1 VANFYADN
9 GDIQFHLDHLDL
21 EPLVRLREPD
31 FEDAA
36 VYDYAP
42 ADVADAI
49 DNYRRVLD
57 LVGGIAGDVIAPLSP
72 QIDTEGSHLDTDAGC
87 VRYAPGIRKALDVLA
102 QADLMGATLPR
113 RYGGL
118 NLPGIIFAMAT
129 EIVSRADA
137 SLMNI
142 FGLQGIAET
151 INLFASEEQKQ
162 RFLPRFAAGQV
173 TGAMVLT
180 EPDAGSDLQNVQ
192 LRAYQDQTGQWRL
205 QGVKRFITN
214 GCGEVL
220 LVLARSE
227 PDETGGMGLS
237 LFLAERGPARQPA
250 TARPVAVPGGDA
262 VASPAIR
269 IRRTEVK
276 MGIHGSPTCEMQFND
291 APAELVGERRR
302 GLVTYVMALMNGAR
316 IGIAAQSLGIA
327 EAALR
332 VARNYAATRVQFGR
346 TIDRFPAV
354 ADLLAEMKLAI
365 ESGRALLYE
374 ATLAA
379 DYEYALEAA
388 TDREKDPAR
397 RSEINKEQKKYKRLA
412 AFLTP
417 VAKYYLSE
425 MCNRVAYEAISVLG
439 GSGYMKDYP
448 LEQLYR
454 DARITSIYEGTS
466 QLQVVAAVRGVMSG
480 TAEKRFAEL
489 AAGAAPEGFDAEA
502 AQLAETR
509 KKLAAAVEYVKKQPA
524 DYVDLCARA
533 LVDVAADVYLG
544 YLWLG
549 MARHSTLR
557 SGSAA
562 AAEDGS
568 AAKATIAHRFISRAV
583 PRCDGALRLITSG
596 DRSTLDAFDA
606 LVGPTFEEV

>member
-1 VANFYADN
+1 VANFYTDNAD
-9 GDIQFHLDHLDL
+9 IRFHLDHMNL
-21 EPLVRLREPD
+21 EPLIRLRERD
-31 FEDAA
+31 FEDAGR
-36 VYDYAP
+36 YDYAP
-42 ADVADAI
+42 ADAADAM
-49 DNYRRVLD
+49 DSYRRVLD
-57 LVGGIAGDVIAPLSP
+57 LAGGIAGDAIAPLSP
-72 QIDTEGSHLDTDAGC
+72 GIDTEGSHLSAGEGC
-87 VRYAPGIRKALDVLA
+87 VKYAAGIRKALQALS

-118 NLPGIIFAMAT
+118 NFPGIIYAMAT
-129 EIVSRADA
+129 EMISRADA

-151 INLFASEEQKQ
+151 INMFASEEQKAAY
-162 RFLPRFAAGQV
+162 LPKFARGDV

-192 LRAYQDQTGQWRL
+192 LRASQDSSGAWRL
-205 QGVKRFITN
+205 SGVKRFITN

-227 PDETGGMGLS
+227 PEESSGLGLS
-237 LFLAERGPARQPA
+237 LFLAERSDR
-250 TARPVAVPGGDA
+250 
-262 VASPAIR
+262 IK

-291 APAELVGERRR
+291 APAQLVGERRR

-327 EAALR
+327 EAAWR
-332 VARNYAATRVQFGR
+332 VARNYAAARVQFGR

-354 ADLLAEMKLAI
+354 ADLLAEMRLAI
-365 ESGRALLYE
+365 ESGRAVLYE

-379 DYEYALEAA
+379 DFEYALEEAVA
-388 TDREKDPAR
+388 RETEPAK
-397 RSEINKEQKKYKRLA
+397 RSEMNKEQKRCKRLA

-425 MCNRVAYEAISVLG
+425 MCNRVTYEAISVLG

-466 QLQVVAAVRGVMSG
+466 QLQVVAAVRGVTSG

-489 AAGAAPEGFDAEA
+489 EAAPVPAGFEEAPRQIKDLRVKLGAAV
-502 AQLAETR
+502 
-509 KKLAAAVEYVKKQPA
+509 AAVKQGQA
-524 DYVDLCARA
+524 DYLDLVSRP
-533 LVDVAADVYLG
+533 LVDAAVDIYLC

-549 MARHSTLR
+549 MARHS
-557 SGSAA
+557 
-562 AAEDGS
+562 
-568 AAKATIAHRFISRAV
+568 AAKAVAARRFIHRAV
-583 PRCDGALRLITSG
+583 PRIEHTLGVIMSG
-596 DRSTLDAFDA
+596 DRSTLDAFDV
-606 LVGPTFEEV
+606 LVGPAFPEE

>member
-1 VANFYADN
+1 VANFYTDNAD
-9 GDIQFHLDHLDL
+9 IRFHLDHMNL
-21 EPLVRLREPD
+21 EPLIRLRERD
-31 FEDAA
+31 FEDAGR
-36 VYDYAP
+36 YDYAP
-42 ADVADAI
+42 ADAADAM
-49 DNYRRVLD
+49 DSYRRVLD
-57 LVGGIAGDVIAPLSP
+57 LVGGIAGDAIAPLSP
-72 QIDTEGSHLDTDAGC
+72 GIDTEGSHLSADEGC
-87 VRYAPGIRKALDVLA
+87 VKYAAGIRKALQALS

-118 NLPGIIFAMAT
+118 NFPGIIYTMAT
-129 EIVSRADA
+129 EMISRADA

-151 INLFASEEQKQ
+151 INMFASEEQKAAY
-162 RFLPRFAAGQV
+162 LPKFARGDV

-192 LRAYQDQTGQWRL
+192 LRASQDSSGAWRL
-205 QGVKRFITN
+205 SGVKRFITN

-227 PDETGGMGLS
+227 PEESSGLGLS
-237 LFLAERGPARQPA
+237 LFLAERSDR
-250 TARPVAVPGGDA
+250 
-262 VASPAIR
+262 IK

-291 APAELVGERRR
+291 APAQLVGERRR

-327 EAALR
+327 EAAWR
-332 VARNYAATRVQFGR
+332 VARNYAAARVQFGR

-354 ADLLAEMKLAI
+354 ADLLAEMRLAI
-365 ESGRALLYE
+365 ESGRAVLYE

-379 DYEYALEAA
+379 DFEYALGEAVA
-388 TDREKDPAR
+388 RETEPAK
-397 RSEINKEQKKYKRLA
+397 RSEMNKEQKRCKRLA

-417 VAKYYLSE
+417 VAKYCLSE
-425 MCNRVAYEAISVLG
+425 MCNRVTYEAISVLG

-466 QLQVVAAVRGVMSG
+466 QLQVVAAVRGVTSG

-489 AAGAAPEGFDAEA
+489 EAAPVPAGFEEVPRQIKDLRVKLGAAV
-502 AQLAETR
+502 
-509 KKLAAAVEYVKKQPA
+509 AAVKQGQA
-524 DYVDLCARA
+524 DYLDLVSRP
-533 LVDVAADVYLG
+533 LVDAAVDIYLC

-549 MARHSTLR
+549 MARHSAAK
-557 SGSAA
+557 AA
-562 AAEDGS
+562 AAR
-568 AAKATIAHRFISRAV
+568 RFIHRAV
-583 PRCDGALRLITSG
+583 RRIEHTLGVIMSG
-596 DRSTLDAFDA
+596 DRSTLDAFDV
-606 LVGPTFEEV
+606 LVGPAFPEE

>member
-9 GDIQFHLDHLDL
+9 GDIQFHLDHMDL

-57 LVGGIAGDVIAPLSP
+57 LAGGIAGDVIAPLSP
-72 QIDTEGSHLDTDAGC
+72 EIDTEGSHLDTDAGC

-113 RYGGL
+113 RFGGL
-118 NLPGIIFAMAT
+118 NLPGIIYAMAT
-129 EIVSRADA
+129 EMVSRADA

-151 INLFASEEQKQ
+151 INMFASEEQKQ

-173 TGAMVLT
+173 TGAMALT

-192 LRAYQDQTGQWRL
+192 LRAYQDETGQWRL

-237 LFLAERGPARQPA
+237 LFLAERG
-250 TARPVAVPGGDA
+250 
-262 VASPAIR
+262 PAIR

-388 TDREKDPAR
+388 TEREADSAK
-397 RSEINKEQKKYKRLA
+397 RSEINKGQKRYKRLA
-412 AFLTP
+412 ALLTP

-454 DARITSIYEGTS
+454 DARITSIYEGTT
-466 QLQVVAAVRGVMSG
+466 QLQVVAAVRGVTSG

-489 AAGAAPEGFDAEA
+489 AAGAAPEGFDTEA
-502 AQLAETR
+502 AQLAEAR

-524 DYVDLCARA
+524 DYVDLCARP

-544 YLWLG
+544 YLWLR
-549 MARHSTLR
+549 MARHS
-557 SGSAA
+557 
-562 AAEDGS
+562 
-568 AAKATIAHRFISRAV
+568 AAKAARARRFISRAV

-596 DRSTLDAFDA
+596 DRSTLDAFDV

>member
-1 VANFYADN
+1 VTVANFYADN
-9 GDIQFHLDHLDL
+9 ADIRFHLDHMAL
-21 EPLVRLREPD
+21 EPLIRFRERG
-31 FEDAA
+31 FAEAA
-36 VYDYAP
+36 QYDYAP
-42 ADVADAI
+42 ADVADAM

-57 LVGGIAGDVIAPLSP
+57 LVGEIAGGTIAPLSP
-72 QIDTEGSHLDTDAGC
+72 EIDTEGSHLSAEEGC
-87 VRYAPGIRKALDVLA
+87 VKYAEGIRRSLRALA

-113 RYGGL
+113 RFGGL
-118 NLPGIIFAMAT
+118 NLPGIVYAIAT
-129 EIVSRADA
+129 EMVSRADA

-151 INLFASEEQKQ
+151 INMFASEDQKAAY
-162 RFLPRFAAGQV
+162 LPRFARGEV

-192 LRAYQDQTGQWRL
+192 LRAYPDESGQWRL
-205 QGVKRFITN
+205 SGVKRFITN

-227 PDETGGMGLS
+227 PEESSGLGLS
-237 LFLAERGPARQPA
+237 LFLAERNER
-250 TARPVAVPGGDA
+250 
-262 VASPAIR
+262 IK
-269 IRRTEVK
+269 IRRTEAK

-291 APAELVGERRR
+291 APAQLVGERRR

-327 EAALR
+327 EAAWR

-365 ESGRALLYE
+365 ESGRAVLYE

-379 DYEYALEAA
+379 DYEYALEEAVGRETDAA
-388 TDREKDPAR
+388 AR
-397 RSEINKEQKKYKRLA
+397 TAMNKEQKRYKRLA

-417 VAKYYLSE
+417 VAKYHLSE

-466 QLQVVAAVRGVMSG
+466 QLQVVAAVRGVTSG

-489 AAGAAPEGFDAEA
+489 EAAPVPAGFEDAARELKALRSKLEA
-502 AQLAETR
+502 AVASVKQGQADYLDLVSR
-509 KKLAAAVEYVKKQPA
+509 PLVDAAV
-524 DYVDLCARA
+524 DI
-533 LVDVAADVYLG
+533 YLG

-549 MARHSTLR
+549 MAGH
-557 SGSAA
+557 
-562 AAEDGS
+562 S
-568 AAKATIAHRFISRAV
+568 AAKAAAARRFIGRAV
-583 PRCDGALRLITSG
+583 PRVEHTLRIIASG

-606 LVGPTFEEV
+606 LVGPAFTEE

>member
-1 VANFYADN
+1 VANFYTDNAD
-9 GDIQFHLDHLDL
+9 IRFHLDHMDL
-21 EPLVRLREPD
+21 APLIRLREHG
-31 FEDAA
+31 FEDAGR
-36 VYDYAP
+36 YDYAP
-42 ADVADAI
+42 ADAADAM
-49 DNYRRVLD
+49 DNYRRVID
-57 LVGGIAGDVIAPLSP
+57 LVGEIAGDIIAPLAP
-72 QIDTEGSHLDTDAGC
+72 DIDTDGSHLSLEEGC
-87 VRYAPGIRKALDVLA
+87 VKYAPGIVKALRALS

-113 RYGGL
+113 RFGGL
-118 NLPGIIFAMAT
+118 NLPGIVYAAAT

-151 INLFASEEQKQ
+151 INMFASEDQKAAY
-162 RFLPRFAAGQV
+162 LPRFARGEV

-192 LRAYQDQTGQWRL
+192 LRAYQDPGGEWRL
-205 QGVKRFITN
+205 SGVKRFITN
-214 GCGEVL
+214 GCAEVL

-227 PDETGGMGLS
+227 PDEGGGLGLS
-237 LFLAERGPARQPA
+237 LFVTERNDR
-250 TARPVAVPGGDA
+250 
-262 VASPAIR
+262 IK
-269 IRRTEVK
+269 IRRTENK

-291 APAELVGERRR
+291 APAQLVGERRR

-327 EAALR
+327 EAAWR

-346 TIDRFPAV
+346 SIDRFPAV

-379 DYEYALEAA
+379 DYEYALEEAVGRQADAA
-388 TDREKDPAR
+388 GRTEM
-397 RSEINKEQKKYKRLA
+397 NKEQKRYKRLA

-425 MCNRVAYEAISVLG
+425 MCNRVTYEAISVLG

-466 QLQVVAAVRGVMSG
+466 QLQVVAAVRGVTSG
-480 TAEKRFAEL
+480 TAEKRLAEFGAQPAPPGL
-489 AAGAAPEGFDAEA
+489 EDVVEPLKQVRAGLEA
-502 AQLAETR
+502 AV
-509 KKLAAAVEYVKKQPA
+509 AAVKKGQA
-524 DYVDLCARA
+524 DYLDLVARP
-533 LVDVAADVYLG
+533 LVDVAVDLYLC
-544 YLWLG
+544 YLWRE
-549 MARHSTLR
+549 MARHS
-557 SGSAA
+557 
-562 AAEDGS
+562 E
-568 AAKATIAHRFISRAV
+568 AKAVAARRFIGRAIA
-583 PRCDGALRLITSG
+583 RAESTLRLIMSG
-596 DRSTLDAFDA
+596 DRSTLDAFDV
-606 LVGPTFEEV
+606 LVGPTFAEE